1 MFRFYI
7 VSATCNFEEGV
18 VLHFSNIYT
27 DLHINRKSDELK
39 KRMFNK
45 VGMKVTPL
53 DIRRDRWKHV
63 SGETRDFKVKY
74 NDELLERNKSC
85 AKK

>member
-1 MFRFYI
+1 M
-7 VSATCNFEEGV
+7 NW
-18 VLHFSNIYT
+18 
-27 DLHINRKSDELK
+27 K

-45 VGMKVTPL
+45 VGMKATPL

-74 NDELLERNKSC
+74 NDELLERKKSC
-85 AKK
+85 AKKWTAHDGPIEYF